1 MIDLEKRY
9 ENLCKAIEAIENGA
23 QSYNIDGQSVTKA
36 SLATLYSRQK
46 ALESQ
51 LRQASGGDL
60 YIVDF
65 ADRG

>member
-1 MIDLEKRY
+1 MISLEKQY

-51 LRQASGGDL
+51 LRQANGGDL

>member
-1 MIDLEKRY
+1 MRISARRSKRS
-9 ENLCKAIEAIENGA
+9 KNGA

-51 LRQASGGDL
+51 LRQANGGDL

>member
-1 MIDLEKRY
+1 MDLEKRY

-36 SLATLYSRQK
+36 SLATLYS
-46 ALESQ
+46 Q
-51 LRQASGGDL
+51 LRQANGGDL
-60 YIVDF
+60 YIVDV